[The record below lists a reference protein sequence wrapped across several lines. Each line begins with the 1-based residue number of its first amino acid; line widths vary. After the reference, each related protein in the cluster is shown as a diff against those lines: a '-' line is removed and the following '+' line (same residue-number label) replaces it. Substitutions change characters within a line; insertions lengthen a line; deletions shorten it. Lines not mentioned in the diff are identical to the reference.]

1 MSVRRESGQAL
12 VEYVIILPVLV
23 MLIFGTIQ
31 AAFIYSAKS
40 SLNYAAFQ
48 GARLGALNGATH
60 EGIRRG
66 LIRGLTPMFV
76 HHNTDDDKE
85 RAFEEAASEI
95 DNYALVTRISPSL
108 DNFSAYGEWDGDES
122 DYAIPND
129 NLMYR
134 PGTGIQDANLL
145 KIRVQYCLKLV
156 VPIVDRLLSAA
167 SRFNDGGTE
176 GSFSEASRAAVSNYA
191 EICQAGRRGIII
203 TSEALV
209 RMQSPPLRDSDA
221 CGSDMQCL

>member
-1 MSVRRESGQAL
+1 MSPRSQHGQAL
-12 VEYVIILPVLV
+12 VEYVIVLPVLV

-40 SLNYAAFQ
+40 TLNYATFQ
-48 GARLGALNGATH
+48 AARLGAVNNASY

-66 LIRGLTPMFV
+66 LIRGMTPMFV
-76 HHNTDDDKE
+76 HHNTDDDKD
-85 RAFEEAASEI
+85 RANAEAGAEV
-95 DNYALVTRISPSL
+95 DNFVRVTLISPSQY
-108 DNFSAYGEWDGDES
+108 DFDAYGEPDADANT
-122 DYAIPND
+122 DAIPND

-167 SRFNDGGTE
+167 SSFNSSGIE
-176 GSFSEASRAAVSNYA
+176 GSFSEASKAVVDDY
-191 EICQAGRRGIII
+191 EDICQAGRRGIVI
-203 TSEALV
+203 TSEAMV
-209 RMQSPPLRDSDA
+209 RMQSPALRDDT
-221 CGSDMQCL
+221 CGSEMQCL

>member
-1 MSVRRESGQAL
+1 VRRRNEHGQAL

-40 SLNYAAFQ
+40 SLNYATFQ
-48 GARLGALNGATH
+48 AARLGAVNNASY

-76 HHNTDDDKE
+76 HHNTDADKE
-85 RAFEEAASEI
+85 RAFEEAGAEV
-95 DNYALVTRISPSL
+95 DNFVRVTRISPSEY
-108 DNFSAYGEWDGDES
+108 DFDAFGEWDAEANAD
-122 DYAIPND
+122 AIPND

-145 KIRVQYCLKLV
+145 KIRVQYCLELM
-156 VPIVDRLLSAA
+156 VPIVDRLLSAT
-167 SRFNDGGTE
+167 SRFNSAGTE
-176 GSFSEASRAAVSNYA
+176 GSFSGASAAAVDDYA
-191 EICQAGRRGIII
+191 DICQAGRRGIVI
-203 TSEALV
+203 TSEAMV
-209 RMQSPPLRDSDA
+209 RMQSPALRDAA
-221 CGSDMQCL
+221 CGADMQCL

>member
-1 MSVRRESGQAL
+1 MRGRSEHGQAL

-40 SLNYAAFQ
+40 SLNYATFQ
-48 GARLGALNGATH
+48 AARLGAVNNASYDGL
-60 EGIRRG
+60 RRG

-76 HHNTDDDKE
+76 HRNTDADKE
-85 RAFEEAASEI
+85 RAFEEAGAEV
-95 DNYALVTRISPSL
+95 DNFALITLISPTQN
-108 DNFSAYGEWDGDES
+108 NFDAYGEWDGEANAD
-122 DYAIPND
+122 AIPND

-167 SRFNDGGTE
+167 SSFNSAGVE
-176 GSFSEASRAAVSNYA
+176 GSFSRASADAVDNYDD
-191 EICQAGRRGIII
+191 ICQAGRRGIVI
-203 TSEALV
+203 TSEAVV
-209 RMQSPPLRDSDA
+209 RMQSPALRDAA

>member
-1 MSVRRESGQAL
+1 MTARRESGQAL

-31 AAFIYSAKS
+31 AAFIYSAKN
-40 SLNYAAFQ
+40 SLNYATFQ
-48 GARLGALNGATH
+48 GARLGAVNNASY

-76 HHNTDDDKE
+76 HHNTDTDKE
-85 RAFEEAASEI
+85 RAFEEAGEEV
-95 DNYALVTRISPSL
+95 DNYAVVTRISPSL

-145 KIRVQYCLKLV
+145 KIRVQYCMELM
-156 VPIVDRLLSAA
+156 VPIIDRLLSTA
-167 SRFNDGGTE
+167 SRFNSGGIE
-176 GSFSEASRAAVSNYA
+176 GSFSGASKAAVADYSD
-191 EICQAGRRGIII
+191 ICQAGRRGIVI
-203 TSEALV
+203 TSEAMV

-221 CGSDMQCL
+221 CGSDMSCL